1 MLKRMAHA
9 AAIVLAI
16 ITPLALVA
24 PSAAAQ
30 AERIRSFA
38 SDIEVR
44 ADGSMLVTE
53 TITVNAQGRN
63 IKRGIFRDFPTIYD
77 GPWGLR
83 VRVPF
88 EVVRVT
94 RDGAEEPYAIESL
107 ENGVRIRIGREEVV
121 LPHGEHTY
129 TITYE
134 TARQLGF
141 FETHDELYWNVTGTG
156 WAFPID
162 SIEARVTLPAP
173 VAESDLRLDG
183 FTGTEGS
190 TEKSFT
196 STVATS
202 LQVAR
207 RH

>member
-162 SIEARVTLPAP
+162 SIEARVRFSGFGRIRAP
-173 VAESDLRLDG
+173 
-183 FTGTEGS
+183 TP
-190 TEKSFT
+190 
-196 STVATS
+196 
-202 LQVAR
+202 
-207 RH
+207 